1 MKLECSKKSL
11 LNAINIVSKAVSTRS
26 TLPILNC
33 ILLTGDREGFR
44 LLASDRELSIE
55 TDNIESDLYEKG
67 SVAID
72 AKMFADI
79 IKALP
84 TEMVT
89 LTVDEK
95 NVCHIKSGKSEF
107 TINGQPAEQ
116 FPEVPVVNKRENIVL
131 KSADIKN
138 MIKQT
143 IFSVATDESK
153 PILTGELFK
162 FDEN

>member
-84 TEMVT
+84 TELLMKKMFVILNLVSLNLLLMVS
-89 LTVDEK
+89 LL
-95 NVCHIKSGKSEF
+95 NSS
-107 TINGQPAEQ
+107 
-116 FPEVPVVNKRENIVL
+116 L
-131 KSADIKN
+131 KF
-138 MIKQT
+138 Q
-143 IFSVATDESK
+143 
-153 PILTGELFK
+153 L
-162 FDEN
+162 